1 GPAARELRT
10 PRPAFPDNPG
20 RRRRSAHRGIAAR
33 ARPRSGAPRSRRCRQ
48 CVWSRDGASWRRSRS
63 DIFLRRDFAGGSARP
78 RRARSSSPGPGCRRI
93 SGVDHHRRIGRCC
106 VIISGGGR
114 PQSPCARGRRYR
126 GPGIMSFEIRRAD
139 ITALTLGSTVL
150 GCGGGGN
157 SYYGQLVA
165 RRLLSDDSA
174 VPVIDVDEMDPGSFA
189 ITPAV
194 VGAPLVCLEKPPSL
208 IALHAGLKSVKAAL
222 HGRVSAFFAAEIG
235 GLQCIF
241 PLLLAAEAGLPL
253 LDGDGMGRAF
263 PELQM
268 TTFAIYGPTHG
279 LPHALS
285 GDRGLLSAGFPKDDD
300 PAMQARSSD
309 EPPGIRFERVVRK
322 ICAAEGGLIY
332 LTSAFDRES
341 LRRTLVRGSI
351 SLALRIGRAVESARE
366 AHRDPVAAIVEAA
379 EGKRFVAGK
388 VVDVERQFRAGH
400 DWGTVRIEG
409 V

>member
-1 GPAARELRT
+1 
-10 PRPAFPDNPG
+10 
-20 RRRRSAHRGIAAR
+20 
-33 ARPRSGAPRSRRCRQ
+33 
-48 CVWSRDGASWRRSRS
+48 
-63 DIFLRRDFAGGSARP
+63 
-78 RRARSSSPGPGCRRI
+78 
-93 SGVDHHRRIGRCC
+93 
-106 VIISGGGR
+106 
-114 PQSPCARGRRYR
+114 
-126 GPGIMSFEIRRAD
+126 MSFEIRRAD

-268 TTFAIYGPTHG
+268 TTFAIYGTTHG

-409 V
+409 VDEDHGRAAEIAFKNEYLVLRFGDQVALTVPDLITLIETETGTPVSTDILRPGLRVTVVGLPASPLLRTAAALKSVGPCAFGYDLPYISLK